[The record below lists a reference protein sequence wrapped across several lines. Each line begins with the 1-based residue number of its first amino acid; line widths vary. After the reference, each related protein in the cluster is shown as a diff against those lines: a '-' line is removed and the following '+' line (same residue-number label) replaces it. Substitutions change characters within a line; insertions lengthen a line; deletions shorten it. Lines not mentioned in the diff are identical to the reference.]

1 MSSVS
6 QVGNAAS
13 VSLAAGGAPP
23 SKDPAKIRDAAEQ
36 FEALLLNQMLHSAHD
51 GDSGWLGS
59 GGDSS
64 GACASDFAEQQLAST
79 LAQQGGL
86 GLSKMITAGL
96 ERQSGQ

>member
-6 QVGNAAS
+6 QIGNAAA
-13 VSLAAGGAPP
+13 VSLSPGSAPP
-23 SKDPAKIRDAAEQ
+23 SKDPAKIRDAAQQ
-36 FEALLLNQMLHSAHD
+36 FEALLLNQILHSAHD
-51 GDSGWLGS
+51 GESGWLGS

-79 LAQQGGL
+79 IAQKGGL

-96 ERQSGQ
+96 ERQSSR

>member
-1 MSSVS
+1 MSSVN
-6 QVGNAAS
+6 QVGNTTA
-13 VSLAAGGAPP
+13 VSLSAGGAPL
-23 SKDPAKIRDAAEQ
+23 SKDPAKIRDAAQQ
-36 FEALLLNQMLHSAHD
+36 FEALLLNQILHSVHD
-51 GDSGWLGS
+51 GESGWLGS

-79 LAQQGGL
+79 IAQQGGL